1 MTGYAEDYEGKNWHY
16 FGAFVTTV
24 KRTHNTVEESGKF
37 RGGGVNVGLVS

>member
-1 MTGYAEDYEGKNWHY
+1 MTGYTEDY

-24 KRTHNTVEESGKF
+24 KRTHKHSGRVRGQF